1 MASCERLKNYLDSNG
16 VKYITIVHSTA
27 FTSQEVAASVH
38 IKGKEF
44 AKCVIVKSDGKF
56 FMLVVP
62 SDHRV
67 NFEKVKSIL
76 NVENLTLAS
85 ESEFRELFP
94 DCETGA
100 MPPFG
105 NLYDVPVYVDERFKA
120 NDEISFN
127 GGTHN
132 DVVKMKMADYV
143 RLVEP
148 MFCDLSKHL

>member
-1 MASCERLKNYLDSNG
+1 
-16 VKYITIVHSTA
+16 
-27 FTSQEVAASVH
+27 
-38 IKGKEF
+38 
-44 AKCVIVKSDGKF
+44 
-56 FMLVVP
+56 
-62 SDHRV
+62 
-67 NFEKVKSIL
+67 
-76 NVENLTLAS
+76 LAS

>member
-1 MASCERLKNYLDSNG
+1 MAICERLKNYLDSNG

-67 NFEKVKSIL
+67 NFEKVKSVL

-143 RLVEP
+143 RLVGP
-148 MFCDLSKHL
+148 VFCDIGERL

>member
-1 MASCERLKNYLDSNG
+1 MAICERLKNYLDSNG

-148 MFCDLSKHL
+148 MFCDLS

>member
-1 MASCERLKNYLDSNG
+1 MAICERLKNYLDSNG

-67 NFEKVKSIL
+67 NFEKVKSVL
-76 NVENLTLAS
+76 NVGNLTLAS

-143 RLVEP
+143 RLVDP
-148 MFCDLSKHL
+148 VFCDIGEHL

>member
-1 MASCERLKNYLDSNG
+1 MAICERLKNYLDSHG
-16 VKYITIVHSTA
+16 VRYITIVHSTA

-38 IKGKEF
+38 VKGREF
-44 AKCVIVKSDGKF
+44 AKCVIVKSNGKF

-62 SDHRV
+62 ADHRV
-67 NFEKVKSIL
+67 SFEKARGVL
-76 NVENLTLAS
+76 NVGSLSLAT
-85 ESEFRELFP
+85 EEEFKRLFP
-94 DCETGA
+94 DCEVGA

-105 NLYDVPVYVDERFKA
+105 NLYNIPVYVDEKFKA

-132 DVVKMKMADYV
+132 DVVRMKMADYI

-148 MFCDLSKHL
+148 TFCDLSEHL